1 MNDRKY
7 EYLFLDADDTLF
19 DFKAAETLAFFEFL
33 GDINIPRKPELFET
47 YHKINARCWR
57 MLERGETNTFELR
70 ALRFK
75 LWMEETGVSVS
86 ITPREVSALY
96 ERRLGSH
103 GILFPGA
110 EDVLRELSKTY
121 QLIMV
126 TNGFAAIQR
135 NRLESSGIQKYFK
148 NIYISEEI
156 GPAKPDPAFFDYI
169 FAKENI
175 RDKRLCLVVG
185 DSLTSDI
192 GGAIAAGIDSC
203 WLNVSGK
210 ENPFPGKITYI
221 INQLSALPE
230 LLKGEAV

>member
-1 MNDRKY
+1 MNNRKY

-19 DFKAAETLAFFEFL
+19 DFKAAETLAFFEL
-33 GDINIPRKPELFET
+33 LEDINVPRKEELFEL
-47 YHKINARCWR
+47 YHRINAQCWR

-75 LWMEETGVSVS
+75 LWIRESGISVS
-86 ITPREVSALY
+86 MTPRELSSIY
-96 ERRLGSH
+96 ERHLGSH

-110 EDVLRELSKTY
+110 EEVLRELAEEY

-148 NIYISEEI
+148 GIYISEEI

-169 FAKENI
+169 LEKENI
-175 RDKRLCLVVG
+175 RDKRQCLVVG
-185 DSLTSDI
+185 DSITSDI

-203 WLNVSGK
+203 WFNVSGK
-210 ENPFPGKITYI
+210 ENPFPGKITYVI
-221 INQLSALPE
+221 DQLSVLPK
-230 LLKGEAV
+230 LLKGESL